1 MWTQKSTYFF
11 FYTTF
16 FNKTKKKIFGF
27 VKESRVFLKKIDDR
41 VKKTNHQKK

>member
-1 MWTQKSTYFF
+1 MMTVYVDAKIHILFF
-11 FYTTF
+11 LIF
-16 FNKTKKKIFGF
+16 FGF